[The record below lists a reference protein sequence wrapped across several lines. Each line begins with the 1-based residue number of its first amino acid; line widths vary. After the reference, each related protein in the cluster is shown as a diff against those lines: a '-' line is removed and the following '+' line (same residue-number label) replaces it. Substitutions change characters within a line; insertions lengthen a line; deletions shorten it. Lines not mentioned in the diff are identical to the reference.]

1 MDQRKFQFKN
11 AATGARAALVIIVTI
26 ALTGATAIAANDSDA
41 DRINAH
47 ISDMHAKL
55 KITIS
60 EENQWEKVADV
71 MRDNAKKM
79 DELTSVRM
87 ANAKTAN
94 AIDDLESYGVIAEA
108 HADGIKRFSTVF
120 ATLYA
125 SMPEAQ
131 KAETDKLFRNGMQH
145 KLHNKK

>member
-1 MDQRKFQFKN
+1 MDQRKSQFKK
-11 AATGARAALVIIVTI
+11 AASGAMVALAIVTTI
-26 ALTGATAIAANDSDA
+26 ALTATTAIAANDSDA

-55 KITIS
+55 KITKA
-60 EENQWEKVADV
+60 EEDQWAKVADV

-94 AIDDLESYGVIAEA
+94 AIDDLKSYGDLAEA

-125 SMPEAQ
+125 SMPESQ
-131 KAETDKLFRNGMQH
+131 KAETDELFRNGMQH
-145 KLHNKK
+145 KLQKKK